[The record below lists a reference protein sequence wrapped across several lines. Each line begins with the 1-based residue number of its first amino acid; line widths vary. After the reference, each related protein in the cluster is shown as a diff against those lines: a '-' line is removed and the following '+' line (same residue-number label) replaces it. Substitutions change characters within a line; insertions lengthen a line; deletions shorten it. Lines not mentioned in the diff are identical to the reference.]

1 MSLSSLESTG
11 GPSGCTH
18 LGKCISVSSAK
29 SGSGTGTA
37 PGGAD
42 LLLWCSCLRTIPC
55 CPCPHFALFPTIERV
70 FLQFPFGD
78 SCCEAKEAHSP
89 WPHNCSCSIQH
100 LLIFSLLPPLRLRVL
115 SHLPCH
121 DSSVN
126 HLEPSFARQGSMEL
140 MVHHNVSWLFQH
152 PEKKS
157 PDGCAYGAVINS
169 GVIAK
174 PHWILIASCYKRK
187 QMTGL

>member
-1 MSLSSLESTG
+1 MHT
-11 GPSGCTH
+11 SGQAHFCQQCQVREQH
-18 LGKCISVSSAK
+18 
-29 SGSGTGTA
+29 GTA
-37 PGGAD
+37 RGVQTCSFGAVV
-42 LLLWCSCLRTIPC
+42 RVQF
-55 CPCPHFALFPTIERV
+55 HAAFAHTLPSFSQFRGCFFGE
-70 FLQFPFGD
+70 FPFGD

-100 LLIFSLLPPLRLRVL
+100 LLIFSVLPPLGLRVL

-140 MVHHNVSWLFQH
+140 IVHHNVSWLFQH

-157 PDGCAYGAVINS
+157 PDGCAYGTVINS

-187 QMTGL
+187 QVTGL